1 MWASIQATCDGWL
14 GSEILLRRTPERVLD
29 SGAPL
34 DVAGDRDG
42 PLIDR
47 LSEGYQD
54 QACTLRER
62 LSEPEV
68 ESVHRRLETM
78 RLDVDDVHLRG
89 PHLKLRRR
97 APRKLVI
104 LPPPTKAAL
113 LAWLDAR
120 EPEPGTLFVNFGRG
134 SKGRR
139 LTGAVLSRIVGQLG
153 AEDHRIEGGML
164 SLAADAGAGL
174 AAITPGLWRSCRR
187 H

>member
-1 MWASIQATCDGWL
+1 MLW
-14 GSEILLRRTPERVLD
+14 
-29 SGAPL
+29 
-34 DVAGDRDG
+34 
-42 PLIDR
+42 
-47 LSEGYQD
+47 EG
-54 QACTLRER
+54 

-89 PHLKLRRR
+89 PPLKLRRR
-97 APRKLVI
+97 APRRPVI

-139 LTGAVLSRIVGQLG
+139 LTGAVLSRIIASSAPRTTGSR
-153 AEDHRIEGGML
+153 AE
-164 SLAADAGAGL
+164 
-174 AAITPGLWRSCRR
+174 C
-187 H
+187 